1 MVGAATFVDSLL
13 AVKYLVYD
21 EQRLTLAELRNV
33 LAGNWEGAELLR
45 QYVLNRV
52 PKYGTGNPAADAFTS
67 RVLRDLSKT
76 GGQPNGRGGI
86 VTPSFYP
93 HDVFIGFGEATMAT
107 PDGRKQGGY
116 LSRGISPS
124 EVVSV
129 ESVTDI
135 FNSLKAWDLSLF
147 PESMATEITLPL
159 STSAPQGTT
168 VVAAL
173 IKTFALYGGST
184 LQINVLDHET
194 LVQAKAEPENY
205 PNITVRICGYSQAFN
220 SLSEQ
225 KKDEV
230 ISRAVRAI

>member
-1 MVGAATFVDSLL
+1 MVGAATFIDSLL
-13 AVKYLVYD
+13 AVKYLVYG
-21 EQRLTLAELRNV
+21 EGRLTLAELRNV
-33 LAGNWEGAELLR
+33 LEQNWEGAEAQR
-45 QYVLNRV
+45 QYVLNRL
-52 PKYGTGNPAADAFTS
+52 PKYGTGNAGADEFAG

-93 HDVFIGFGEATMAT
+93 HDVFMTFGETTMAT
-107 PDGRKQGGY
+107 PDGRKRGAY

-124 EVVSV
+124 EFVPVR
-129 ESVTDI
+129 SVTDI
-135 FNSLKAWDLSLF
+135 FSSLKAWDLSLY

-159 STSAPQGTT
+159 TAGAPQGTAVT
-168 VVAAL
+168 AAL

-194 LVQAKAEPENY
+194 LIRAKADPEAY
-205 PNITVRICGYSQAFN
+205 PNITVRICGYSQTFN